1 MQKNKK
7 IIKES
12 FVYHIA
18 GITDL
23 YKSQLITALKNM
35 NMYVIYDLDI
45 ETEKIYKLKE
55 IQNKLKD
62 FNTLKPAAKK
72 KVELEITEIWKEK
85 LNEYIKKTIKEN
97 EVSRQSMSFIIFIGN
112 ITSGSF
118 SLMGD
123 KSSVLHVKHMKT
135 KINIPADEK
144 FFLKVNLKQNAQE
157 IIKFNL
163 KKYHDDIVEGE
174 FPLEFINLDF
184 LINTREQ
191 LQNVY
196 ENQNKYTIFPLD
208 KIIYYF
214 QYGIHEKKP
223 DLLYVVLPE
232 EHEKIINVKKKIYG
246 FTEDWIALSSLAS
259 GIEYGYNDGIP
270 FLKEKIKGS
279 FKKLEIDCY
288 IYVVQS
294 TNFLPSNYDSSKN
307 NKMKFVTEKQVK
319 IIKSLKIEN
328 IRNKLKD
335 MKIKFV

>member
-7 IIKES
+7 LMTES
-12 FVYHIA
+12 CVYHIA

-23 YKSQLITALKNM
+23 YKNQLITALKNM

-62 FNTLKPAAKK
+62 FNTHKPAAKK
-72 KVELEITEIWKEK
+72 KIELEITEIWKEK
-85 LNEYIKKTIKEN
+85 LNDYIKKIIKEN

-123 KSSVLHVKHMKT
+123 KTSVLHIKHMKT
-135 KINIPADEK
+135 KINIPTKEQ

-163 KKYHDDIVEGE
+163 KKYHDDIIEGE
-174 FPLEFINLDF
+174 FPLDFINLDF
-184 LINTREQ
+184 LVNTREQ
-191 LQNVY
+191 LQTVY
-196 ENQNKYTIFPLD
+196 EKMHYTICPLD
-208 KIIYYF
+208 KIIHYF

-223 DLLYVVLPE
+223 DLLYVVLSE
-232 EHEKIINVKKKIYG
+232 EYDKVINSKKKIYG
-246 FTEDWIALSSLAS
+246 FTEDWIALSSLAT
-259 GIEYGYNDGIP
+259 GIVYGYNDGIP
-270 FLKEKIKGS
+270 FIKEKIKGS
-279 FKKLEIDCY
+279 FKKLEVDCY
-288 IYVVQS
+288 IYVVVS
-294 TNFLPSNYDSSKN
+294 TNFLPSLTDN
-307 NKMKFVTEKQVK
+307 NKSNIIKFVTEKQVK

-328 IRNKLKD
+328 VRNKLKD
-335 MKIKFV
+335 MKIKFI